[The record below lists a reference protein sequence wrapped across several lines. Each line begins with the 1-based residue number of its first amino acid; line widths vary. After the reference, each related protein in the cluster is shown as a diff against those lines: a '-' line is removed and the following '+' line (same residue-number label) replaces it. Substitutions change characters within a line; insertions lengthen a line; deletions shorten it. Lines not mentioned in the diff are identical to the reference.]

1 MHIVVGGDYLLK
13 KALVWYCLKRRTP
26 VYDKRVSTKS
36 VPKSEP
42 KSVPKS
48 VPKKVYQK
56 SVQKK

>member
-26 VYDKRVSTKS
+26 VFDKRVSTKS
-36 VPKSEP
+36 VQKSEP

-48 VPKKVYQK
+48 VPKKCT
-56 SVQKK
+56 KK